1 MRQYCDANLVIDT
14 ELLYILG
21 STGLISGKVLRMSD
35 RCDCTLYVSKRD
47 LQGSRGVELEKLCA
61 THGGSPVFDGLW
73 EFSEINYGTMP
84 PGLRDWLRANALA
97 YAWEN
102 GVGGDYDGGVE
113 IYDPESGVGEDFATI
128 DGQISLTLE
137 EIGKPERLAAAR
149 AAETKWNTI
158 SRLNALEGVS

>member
-1 MRQYCDANLVIDT
+1 
-14 ELLYILG
+14 
-21 STGLISGKVLRMSD
+21 
-35 RCDCTLYVSKRD
+35 
-47 LQGSRGVELEKLCA
+47 
-61 THGGSPVFDGLW
+61 
-73 EFSEINYGTMP
+73 
-84 PGLRDWLRANALA
+84 LRANALA

-102 GVGGDYDGGVE
+102 RAGGDYDGGVE